1 MRFLLGFF
9 KCVILL
15 ALLGLLF
22 IYAIDR
28 YIDYSSQDKIYSD
41 IKTIP
46 HKKAALLLGTA
57 KYVAKGK
64 KNYFYVYR
72 IRAAVALWKAGK
84 VDAILVSGDNAS
96 KYYNET
102 IRMQKDLIKA
112 GVPKKYIAMDYAGFR
127 TLDSV
132 LRAEAVFDLKDYII
146 VSQKF
151 HLERAIFLANAK
163 GQNVL
168 GFTAKALEGTPAAK
182 KMRYRE
188 YFARVKAFLDVYILQ
203 TEPRFYG
210 KKVKVKYKK

>member
-1 MRFLLGFF
+1 MRFMRGFF
-9 KCVILL
+9 KYI
-15 ALLGLLF
+15 ALLIFFCGLF
-22 IYAIDR
+22 VYALDS
-28 YIDYSSQDKIYSD
+28 YIGSTSKDQIYSD
-41 IKTIP
+41 VQTIP

-102 IRMQKDLIKA
+102 VRMQKDLMKA
-112 GVPKKYIAMDYAGFR
+112 GVPKRYISMDYAGFR

-163 GQNVL
+163 GQEVL
-168 GFTAKALEGTPAAK
+168 GFTAKALEGTPSAM
-182 KMRYRE
+182 KMRVRE
-188 YFARVKAFLDVYILQ
+188 YLARVKAFLDVTLLQ

-210 KKVKVKYKK
+210 KKEKVTYKQ